1 VVNETTKEHLA
12 ILTILARV
20 QNMAMPDNVD
30 FLSWDKRS
38 VGMQVDNRQ
47 KHFVAVNRP
56 CCLLASPPR
65 LQELLFDWF
74 QVKLL

>member
-1 VVNETTKEHLA
+1 MVNETTEQHLA
-12 ILTILARV
+12 ILKILAGM

-30 FLSWDKRS
+30 FLSRDKRS
-38 VGMQVDNRQ
+38 MGMQVDNRQ

-65 LQELLFDWF
+65 LHELLFDWF